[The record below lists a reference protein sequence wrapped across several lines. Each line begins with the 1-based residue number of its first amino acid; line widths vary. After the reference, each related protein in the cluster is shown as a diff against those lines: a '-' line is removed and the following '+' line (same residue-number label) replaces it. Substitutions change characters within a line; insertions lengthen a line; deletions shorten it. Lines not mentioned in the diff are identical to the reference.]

1 MKRLNKLLAA
11 MKKFSSKDCT
21 ARYIHGIK
29 FDLNRRTVEATDA
42 HAAVILHGSRAFVA
56 KMANEYADYLGIEP
70 PGDDFGV
77 AQLAPAMGKKWP
89 KAERLDKELTLKGD
103 LLKCLRFEHNPADN
117 KSAYVHCDQLPRLE
131 QVCKAL
137 GVALKL
143 IPGTLR
149 TYNLLQYGTSH
160 FGGEEIMFCLAQ
172 MPQHYETFGATG
184 KPTSTVV
191 TYDSL
196 DEIDSETMRVFK
208 GLA

>member
-77 AQLAPAMGKKWP
+77 AQLAPSMGKTWP
-89 KAERLDKELTLKGD
+89 KAERLDSELTVKGD
-103 LLKCLRFEHNPADN
+103 LLKCLRFVHVPVQN
-117 KSAYVHCDQLPRLE
+117 KSAYVHCGQFPRLE

-143 IPGTLR
+143 IPGIGSTFSLM
-149 TYNLLQYGTSH
+149 QYGTSH
-160 FGGEEIMFCLAQ
+160 FGGEEIRFCLAQ
-172 MPQHYETFGATG
+172 MPLFYKTFDDDG
-184 KPTSTVV
+184 KPTYTKV
-191 TYDSL
+191 TYESL
-196 DEIDSETMRVFK
+196 EEIDSETMGVFK

>member
-21 ARYIHGIK
+21 ERYIHGIK
-29 FDLNRRTVEATDA
+29 FDLNRRTVEATDG
-42 HAAVILHGSRAFVA
+42 HAAVILHGGRAFVA

-77 AQLAPAMGKKWP
+77 AQLAPAMGKTFP
-89 KAERLDKELTLKGD
+89 NAERLDRELTVKGD
-103 LLKCLRFEHNPADN
+103 LLKCLRFEHDPTDN
-117 KSAYVHCDQLPRLE
+117 KSAYVHSGQFPRLE

-143 IPGTLR
+143 IPGTDS
-149 TYNLLQYGTSH
+149 TSNLMQYGTSH
-160 FGGEEIMFCLAQ
+160 FGGDEIKFCLAQ
-172 MPQHYETFGATG
+172 MPQLYKTFDGDG

-196 DEIDSETMRVFK
+196 DEIDSATMGVFK